1 MTWDDVSATAVTMPL
16 LAAYP
21 REEHVPSKLVGI
33 STTSLEWA
41 KFCSVIVK
49 SRAGDV
55 ASFKFSLRNMNAF
68 SSKTFKCS
76 VKQYF
81 ATREDKPK
89 TLQSFSSPV
98 SPLPIIPISIIDL
111 FQFGLWYV
119 VHKIQNK
126 Y

>member
-41 KFCSVIVK
+41 TFCSVIVK

-55 ASFKFSLRNMNAF
+55 ASFKFHYVIWMLSLQKLSNA
-68 SSKTFKCS
+68 
-76 VKQYF
+76 
-81 ATREDKPK
+81 P
-89 TLQSFSSPV
+89 
-98 SPLPIIPISIIDL
+98 
-111 FQFGLWYV
+111 
-119 VHKIQNK
+119 
-126 Y
+126 